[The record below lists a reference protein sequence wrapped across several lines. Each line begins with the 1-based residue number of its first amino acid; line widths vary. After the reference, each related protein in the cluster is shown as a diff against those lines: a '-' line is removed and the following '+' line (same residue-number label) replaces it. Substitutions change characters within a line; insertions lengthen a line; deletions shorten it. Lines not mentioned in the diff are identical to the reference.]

1 MGKGM
6 RRGVEESRSRDESSS
21 PENPNIPSPR
31 HPTTPFRKVL
41 IANRGE
47 IAVRIARTL
56 REMGIASVAVYSDA
70 DADALHVEVADEAY
84 HLGPATP
91 AQSYLDQDRLFAVA
105 REAGADA
112 VHPGYGFLSE
122 NAAFARRCA
131 EEGIV
136 FIGPSPEAIEAMGS
150 KIAARRAA
158 KAAGVPIVPG
168 TEDALA
174 DAGEI
179 AAVAAAIGF
188 PVAIKAAAGG
198 GGYGMRVVHGPDE
211 IEAALE
217 GVRRDAARAFGDTTV
232 YVERFFAPAPRHIEI
247 QILGDRFGDVA
258 HLGEREC
265 SLQRRFQKIVEETP
279 SSAVSSELRQRI
291 CEAATALAR
300 QMGYQSAGT
309 IECLVT
315 DESDFYFLEMNTR
328 LQVEHPVTEEV
339 TGVDLVREMVRLAA
353 GQPLSVPAGG
363 IAPRGHA
370 IEARIYAEDPGRNF
384 MPSPGEISRLDFPAL
399 PNLRVDAGARAG
411 AKVTVYYDPMIAKVI
426 AWGEDRAA
434 AITTMREA
442 LAETVI
448 EGVKTNLPF
457 LERVFAREDFRAGR
471 IHTRYVDEHL
481 KEILA
486 DA

>member
-1 MGKGM
+1 
-6 RRGVEESRSRDESSS
+6 VS
-21 PENPNIPSPR
+21 PQPPITHHPSPI
-31 HPTTPFRKVL
+31 TPFRKVL

-70 DADALHVEVADEAY
+70 DSDALHVEMADEAY
-84 HLGPATP
+84 HLGPALPT
-91 AQSYLDQDRLFAVA
+91 QSYLDQDRLFAVA
-105 REAGADA
+105 REAGVDA

-122 NAAFARRCA
+122 NAVFARRCA

-136 FIGPSPEAIEAMGS
+136 FIGPSPDAIEAMGS

-168 TEDALA
+168 TEDPLA
-174 DAGEI
+174 DAAEI
-179 AAVAAAIGF
+179 AAVAAEIGF

-217 GVRRDAARAFGDTTV
+217 GVRRDASRAFGDTTV
-232 YVERFFAPAPRHIEI
+232 YVERFFAPAPRHVEV
-247 QILGDRFGDVA
+247 QILGDQFGNVA

-279 SSAVSSELRQRI
+279 SSAVSPGLRERM

-315 DESDFYFLEMNTR
+315 DDGDFYFLEMNTR

-339 TGVDLVREMVRLAA
+339 TGVDLVREMVQIAA
-353 GQPLSVPAGG
+353 GQPLSVPEGG

-370 IEARIYAEDPGRNF
+370 IEARVYAEDPARNF
-384 MPSPGEISRLDFPAL
+384 MPSPGEITRLEFPTL
-399 PNLRVDAGARAG
+399 PNLRVDTGARTG
-411 AKVTVYYDPMIAKVI
+411 TKVTVYYDPMIAKVV
-426 AWGEDRAA
+426 AWGEDRDA
-434 AITTMREA
+434 AIATMRQA
-442 LAETVI
+442 LAETAI

-457 LERVFAREDFRAGR
+457 LGRILRSEDFRGGR

-481 KEILA
+481 KEIMA